1 MFGPCKICIEKEK
14 RIEELKEEVEFL
26 RAMLLPNSNGKIV
39 NLEAN
44 NILSGSQAMI
54 DIPEYGND
62 KIREQEEINREAERI
77 MNGTY

>member
-14 RIEELKEEVEFL
+14 RIAELKEEVEFL